1 MCATGKNKSRDKV
14 VGFGPKFVASRRK
27 QREKNDPIKSNLQ
40 KKKKVVFCTISVGY
54 ICIFFPQ
61 PGLTEF
67 RVMTTDP

>member
-40 KKKKVVFCTISVGY
+40 KKKKLYFAQ
-54 ICIFFPQ
+54 FP
-61 PGLTEF
+61 
-67 RVMTTDP
+67 